1 MATEKFYL
9 VYQDQYCNIYEA
21 YDSDTMTYTLKINS
35 PELKNFKNNDWIIT
49 YDYDFMKAAL
59 NTKSKERET
68 ARRVYSIIR
77 QMIRTEMY
85 DMYGEADDALISIGS
100 QIDPDLF
107 YAKVCEI
114 EKEKQRRE
122 QFAKEYKE
130 QKEYEARLFEARF
143 NAGLVDY

>member
-1 MATEKFYL
+1 MATEKFDL

-21 YDSDTMTYTLKINS
+21 YDSDTMVYTLKINS
-35 PELKNFKNNDWIIT
+35 PELKSFKNNDWITT

-59 NTKSKERET
+59 NTKSKEYKT
-68 ARRVYSIIR
+68 AQRVYNVIR
-77 QMIRTEMY
+77 QMVQSEMY
-85 DMYGEADDALISIGS
+85 ENYGEVDDVLLSIGS
-100 QIDPDLF
+100 QCDPETF
-107 YAKVCEI
+107 YRRVCEI

-122 QFAKEYKE
+122 QFAKEYKA